1 MTDTHQRLALRI
13 QADGRF
19 ELIDWPQPGGGTLN
33 TLLAA
38 IGCRAV
44 DAVTISTDLTM
55 WVDDEGIVT
64 GLPVNGGATALY
76 AAHKP
81 PHQTYHGTV
90 VITGGVDSEGD
101 TLPLTTDQITA
112 LIEFHCFAGESFI
125 PRQRDRRGL

>member
-1 MTDTHQRLALRI
+1 MTDTQRLALRI

-19 ELIDWPQPGGGTLN
+19 ELIDWPQPGGTLN

-38 IGCRAV
+38 IGCRTV
-44 DAVTISTDLTM
+44 DAVTVSTDLTM

-90 VITGGVDSEGD
+90 VITGGADSNGD

-125 PRQRDRRGL
+125 PRQRDRRGM